1 MSGSSSCIGT
11 WKLGL
16 RGQFEKVVCHLC
28 ETLKPKSVE
37 QFRVSVKG
45 DSHSSASL
53 TKVRLE
59 MEEAQGQCF
68 MCKRRVGIPLWKSSI

>member
-1 MSGSSSCIGT
+1 MISAVNGVDVHYSHELNGSSGCFGT

-16 RGQFEKVVCHLC
+16 RGQFEKVVCHPC

-45 DSHSSASL
+45 NISFICVSRECA
-53 TKVRLE
+53 
-59 MEEAQGQCF
+59 
-68 MCKRRVGIPLWKSSI
+68 P